1 MKKMVLGRKTNFFLG
16 KTKKHILWDTTR
28 PKSKLM
34 VFPRKKLIFH
44 AETIFSLEKNWFFCS
59 KPFFPRKKMVLVWK
73 TNFPKDKDGFG
84 IQNQLFP
91 RKKMVLA

>member
-1 MKKMVLGRKTNFFLG
+1 MVLGRKTNFFLG
-16 KTKKHILWDTTR
+16 KTKKHIFWDTTR

-59 KPFFPRKKMVLVWK
+59 KPFFLGK
-73 TNFPKDKDGFG
+73 NGFG
-84 IQNQLFP
+84 MENQFS
-91 RKKMVLA
+91 